1 MYTDLG
7 GSSSIR
13 LMNNPNLE
21 CNIKYTKR
29 GWLSKDT
36 FKVEGEVIEYQDKDH
51 KKSKIHYKIHGN
63 WNKKVYIT
71 QFNAQGALDES
82 TKLCVFAKNPQPDRA
97 DFMYGM
103 SHFALQ
109 MNNFP
114 NNLVNKLPPTDT
126 RRRPD

>member
-1 MYTDLG
+1 MDFTNQYKEYVSLDGFGETYEVTLPSVSVHNLIIGTMYTDLG

-71 QFNAQGALDES
+71 
-82 TKLCVFAKNPQPDRA
+82 
-97 DFMYGM
+97 
-103 SHFALQ
+103 
-109 MNNFP
+109 
-114 NNLVNKLPPTDT
+114 
-126 RRRPD
+126 